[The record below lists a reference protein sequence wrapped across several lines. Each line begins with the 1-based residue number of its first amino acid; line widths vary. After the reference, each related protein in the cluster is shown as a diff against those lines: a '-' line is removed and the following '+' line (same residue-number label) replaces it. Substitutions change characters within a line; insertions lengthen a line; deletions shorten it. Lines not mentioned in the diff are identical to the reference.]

1 MPYLHKMAK
10 PPERPLAS
18 TQKESTKLSF
28 TLIFSTLRAFI
39 FFSDKKTKYGLELRM
54 RLLSDLT
61 VEALPAPRQL
71 QARVLI
77 FLFFFIDLFFY
88 FVFTFDKFFLNKQTR
103 ILFNWI
109 KRTKIFHHSK
119 AESHERRQWR
129 QIQEDNSSKKA
140 EHRVRGSNSF
150 ITASI

>member
-1 MPYLHKMAK
+1 MAK

-39 FFSDKKTKYGLELRM
+39 FVSDKKTKYGLELRM

-103 ILFNWI
+103 ILFN
-109 KRTKIFHHSK
+109 
-119 AESHERRQWR
+119 
-129 QIQEDNSSKKA
+129 
-140 EHRVRGSNSF
+140 
-150 ITASI
+150 